1 MAWAS
6 VHGGTDPRPTCL
18 HPNMFG
24 VAEITTPRI
33 GSMPERGDLAYN
45 TAPERPDVWS
55 PFGSVFSALSPIR
68 PDSVT

>member
-1 MAWAS
+1 
-6 VHGGTDPRPTCL
+6 
-18 HPNMFG
+18 MFG